1 VEKAWRD
8 NRFGAQPLS
17 FGYNQRFLQSLI
29 AEGYAADEAE
39 SMTREFYGR
48 LEAWTNDVVGLGVS
62 QFSGPSDFMSLFDR
76 NLDNMIEDL
85 VA

>member
-1 VEKAWRD
+1 
-8 NRFGAQPLS
+8 
-17 FGYNQRFLQSLI
+17 
-29 AEGYAADEAE
+29 
-39 SMTREFYGR
+39 MTREFYGR

>member
-1 VEKAWRD
+1 
-8 NRFGAQPLS
+8 
-17 FGYNQRFLQSLI
+17 LI